1 MDIKLMEETLSR
13 VSKVLG
19 WSVDKRIA
27 IAVTNFYLIQ
37 GEGFDEEAHMHSSKI
52 IKKNEGWTSPLK
64 SHMHHIAAAFLTL
77 TEEEAEQGLKQ
88 LNARQEELNKAGF
101 RRSPYTYLAAL
112 VMQNTGEAERA
123 KTLYDE
129 MRQHHK
135 FLTSNEDVPYAV
147 LLGRQE
153 GDLNER
159 AATMNAYYKD
169 LREHGF
175 YMGNDLQW
183 LSQIMTFNSAAYQAE
198 VVGRVV
204 AIRDFFQNEKIKIRG
219 PQYPVLGILAV
230 AEANGQALK
239 NIIESTRQLE
249 KTKSFKWYKDLAF
262 TTAVQFEMKDIA
274 GSQDVSAVAFS
285 TSLEMLMQAQQA
297 AMFSSINAAV
307 IASSNSNTT

>member
-1 MDIKLMEETLSR
+1 MDIKLIEETLSK

-27 IAVTNFYLIQ
+27 IAVANFYVVQ
-37 GEGFDEEAHMHSSKI
+37 GQDFNEKAHMDSSKI
-52 IKKNEGWTSPLK
+52 IKKNESWTSPLK

-77 TEEEAEQGLKQ
+77 NEEGAEQGLKQ
-88 LNARQEELNKAGF
+88 LNARQEELNGVGF

-112 VMQNTGEAERA
+112 IMQNAGEAERA
-123 KTLYDE
+123 KVLYDE

-135 FLTSNEDVPYAV
+135 FLTSNEDIPYAV

-153 GDLNER
+153 GDIHER

-183 LSQIMTFNSAAYQAE
+183 LSQIMTFNSAAYHPE
-198 VVGRVV
+198 IVGRVV

-219 PQYPVLGILAV
+219 TQYPVLGILAV
-230 AEANGQALK
+230 AEANGQMLK
-239 NIIESTRQLE
+239 NIIEATRQLE

-262 TTAVQFEMKDIA
+262 TTAVQFEMKDLA

-307 IASSNSNTT
+307 IASNSGNGS